1 MEDGLGR
8 GGLKYLKFF
17 FEVGSGGTQ
26 SGGTG
31 WFAALEVLF

>member
-1 MEDGLGR
+1 MEAGLGR

-17 FEVGSGGTQ
+17 FEVESGGTQ

-31 WFAALEVLF
+31 WFAGLVVLV